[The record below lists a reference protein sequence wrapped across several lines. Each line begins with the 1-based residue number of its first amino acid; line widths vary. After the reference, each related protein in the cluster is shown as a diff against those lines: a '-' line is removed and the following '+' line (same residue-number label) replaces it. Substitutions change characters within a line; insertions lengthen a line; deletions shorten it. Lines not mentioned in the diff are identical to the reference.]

1 MEPESPRLRGVQIV
15 AEPRSAAIRR
25 LADYWEAQ
33 RGIAFAP
40 SRDDI
45 DPSAMKADLPNLFM
59 LDVLRDGADYRYRL
73 VGTKVAAFSRRDVTG
88 RTFSELYGNQPQVLE
103 QVLAV
108 FAKVLSTRRPVYA
121 SGQVFWLADRNY
133 REFEGGYFPLS
144 RDEANV
150 DIILCEVSFE

>member
-1 MEPESPRLRGVQIV
+1 MEPDSPRLRGVQIV
-15 AEPRSAAIRR
+15 AESHSAAIRR

-33 RGIAFAP
+33 RRTAFAP
-40 SRDDI
+40 SRHDI
-45 DPSAMKADLPNLFM
+45 DPSALKADLPHLFM
-59 LDVLRDGADYRYRL
+59 LDVLRNGADYRYRL
-73 VGTKVAAFSRRDVTG
+73 IGTEVAAFSGRDVTG
-88 RTFSELYGNQPQVLE
+88 KTFSELYGSQPQVLE

-121 SGQVFWLADRNY
+121 RGQVFWLADRKY

-144 RDEANV
+144 RDGANV